1 MLKNLKSILY
11 LLEKKEKIQFSKL
24 AIFMFIASILE
35 TIGLASIFPLI
46 NFLTNQEKSISFL
59 ENIFANFNFFFKSN
73 YMIFLIFIIFS
84 VYLIKN
90 IFLSFYYWFEN
101 RFAYN
106 TRFNLGVR
114 LYNGYL
120 NSPYKFHLK
129 NNSSILVTKIVQETS
144 IFGSAIMNLSTL
156 ITEIMVVIG
165 IASLLLIIKP
175 YETFYVIVIILFV
188 SLIFYYLTKKK
199 TFKLGKFLVSAQKN
213 KMKILNESLRS
224 LQEIIIFRV
233 SEYFYKLFKLKSME
247 VSELG
252 YKMAFINR
260 MPKIWFEMV
269 SIIIISFIII
279 YSTLQNDTTIS
290 ILGTLGIFFLS
301 ALKIIPSVNKILVA
315 LQSMKY
321 SETAVTSLSNDIKLF
336 QDQKTVSKE
345 NKKLEKLNLKKNI
358 IFKNI
363 GFKFNSENEEIL
375 KNINF
380 EIKKKE
386 FIAIIGKTGS
396 GKTTFLNLLMGLL
409 KPTTGQIT
417 IDEQDIHKNIEGWRS
432 NLGFVPQNISLL
444 DDTLKKNIAYGL
456 PDNLIS
462 ESNIKKSIEL
472 SQLSTFLQNN
482 KDQLDM
488 SIGESGV
495 KISGGQKQ
503 RVAIA
508 RALYNNPEILIF
520 DEPTSSLD
528 PNTTRKLFDTLKQL
542 NNEKTIILVSHD
554 IRDFSIF
561 DKVYEIKNQSI
572 VKLKA

>member
-1 MLKNLKSILY
+1 MVKSINKIFS
-11 LLEKKEKIQFSKL
+11 LLEDKEKSQFLKL
-24 AIFMFIASILE
+24 VILMFLASILE
-35 TIGLASIFPLI
+35 TLGIASILPLI
-46 NFLTNQEKSISFL
+46 NFLTDQEKSINFL
-59 ENIFANFNFFFKSN
+59 ENFFINFTFFGNN
-73 YMIFLIFIIFS
+73 YMIFLICIIFS
-84 VYLIKN
+84 VYLVKN

-101 RFAYN
+101 RFSYN

-114 LYNGYL
+114 LYKGYL
-120 NSPYKFHLK
+120 DSPYKFHLR

-144 IFGSAIMNLSTL
+144 IFGSAIMSLSTL
-156 ITEIMVVIG
+156 ITEILVVIG
-165 IASLLLIIKP
+165 ITLLLLIVKP
-175 YETFYVIVIILFV
+175 YETFYVIMIILSV
-188 SLIFYYLTKKK
+188 SLIFYFLTKKI
-199 TFKLGKFLVSAQKN
+199 TFNLGKQLVASQKS

-233 SEYFYKLFKLKSME
+233 SKFFYKLFKSKSME

-252 YKMAFINR
+252 YKMSFINR

-269 SIIIISFIII
+269 AVIIISFIII
-279 YSTLQNDTTIS
+279 YSTLQNETTIS

-315 LQSMKY
+315 LQSIRY
-321 SETAVTSLSNDIKLF
+321 SETAVISLSDDIKGF
-336 QDQKTVSKE
+336 QVQKIPSKE
-345 NKKLEKLNLKKNI
+345 NIKFKKLNFENNI

-363 GFKFNSENEEIL
+363 GFKFTPDSEEIL

-380 EIKKKE
+380 KIKKNE
-386 FIAIIGKTGS
+386 FIAIVGKTGS

-409 KPTTGQIT
+409 EPTSGQIT
-417 IDEQDIHKNIEGWRS
+417 VDDRDIYNYVEKWRS
-432 NLGFVPQNISLL
+432 NLGFVPQNINLL

-456 PDNLIS
+456 ADNLIS
-462 ESNIKKSIEL
+462 EVKIKKSIEL
-472 SQLSTFLQNN
+472 SQLSTFLENN
-482 KDQLDM
+482 NEQLDR
-488 SIGESGV
+488 SIGESGI

-503 RVAIA
+503 RIAIA
-508 RALYNNPEILIF
+508 RALYNSPEILIF

-528 PNTTRKLFDTLKQL
+528 PVTTSKLFDTLKKL

-572 VKLKA
+572 IQLKQ